1 MTFTPRFPEFLHG
14 GDYNPDQWLDRPD
27 ILDRDV
33 EMMHKAHVNTV
44 SIGIFSWARLEP
56 EDGVYDFAWLDEVI
70 DRLWRGG
77 IRIILA
83 TPSGARPAWMAQ
95 KYPEVL
101 RVNDRYQRMH
111 FGGRHNHCLTSP
123 VYRRKVAEID
133 RRLAERYASHPA
145 VILWHLS
152 NEMSGECRCE
162 LCQQAFRDWLRAK
175 YATLDRLNDAWWTAF
190 WAHRYTDWSQ
200 VEAPGPMGETST
212 NGMYIDWRRFVT
224 HQAKTFMM
232 AERDAVQSVDPSLKV
247 TANLME
253 RFWDYDYFDL
263 AEGMDVVSWDAY
275 PLWHSGD
282 DIARAA
288 EFAMNHDMMRSFKD
302 QPFLLMESTP
312 SQVNWK
318 PVNKLKRPGMH
329 LLSSMQALAHGS
341 QSVLYFQWRKGRGAA
356 EQFHGAVVDHDGRDD
371 TRVFRDVT
379 QVGQALEGGLRPL
392 YGKEKAPA
400 QACIIYD
407 WSNWWAIDYA
417 QTGQNH
423 NMRYFDSVNMHYRS
437 LWQLGVN
444 VDFRDERDCTDLSR
458 YKLVVCPMLF
468 MLKEGFAQKLRAFVA
483 GGGTLLMTYFSG
495 VVDENGLAWLG
506 GAPHGLTDVLGIR
519 ATELD
524 ALFPADKQRMLLA
537 DGRSFAISELCEL
550 PEVLGAKSLGVYEE
564 DFYAAL
570 PCLTRHAFG
579 QGQAYYLGAKVEQAG
594 LDAIYAD
601 IADALALSRAMAQ
614 ALPEGVIAT
623 ERGGAVFLQNYSG
636 RAQAVTLK
644 AQYTDLLTGEIA
656 AGDIVM
662 PANGVMVLVRRNEE

>member
-1 MTFTPRFPEFLHG
+1 MTFTPRFPAFLHG

-33 EMMHKAHVNTV
+33 ELMQKAHVNCV

-56 EDGVYDFAWLDEVI
+56 EDGVYDFEWLDQVI
-70 DRLWRGG
+70 DRLWKGG

-101 RVNDRYQRMH
+101 RVSDHYQRYH

-123 VYRRKVAEID
+123 VYRRKVREMD
-133 RRLAERYASHPA
+133 TRLAQRYANHPA

-152 NEMSGECRCE
+152 NEMSGECHCE
-162 LCQQAFRDWLRAK
+162 LCQQKWREWLKEK
-175 YATLDRLNDAWWTAF
+175 YGTLDKLNDAWWTSF
-190 WAHRYTDWSQ
+190 WAHRYTDWTQ
-200 VEAPGPMGETST
+200 VEAPGSMAETST
-212 NGMYIDWRRFVT
+212 NGMYIDWRRFST
-224 HQAKTFMM
+224 WQCKTFMM
-232 AERDAVQSVDPSLKV
+232 AERDAVQAVNPELKV

-263 AEGMDVVSWDAY
+263 CEEMDVVSWDAY

-282 DIARAA
+282 DVARAA

-371 TRVFRDVT
+371 TRVFKDVT
-379 QVGQALEGGLRPL
+379 QVGRALESLQPI
-392 YGKEKAPA
+392 YDKEKAQA

-417 QTGQNH
+417 QTGQAK
-423 NMRYFDSVNMHYRS
+423 NMQYFDSVNMHYRS

-444 VDFRDERDCTDLSR
+444 VDFRDERECTDLSR
-458 YKLVVCPMLF
+458 YKLVICPMLF
-468 MLKEGFAQKLRAFVA
+468 MLKESFARKLRDYVA
-483 GGGTLLMTYFSG
+483 NGGTLLMTYFSG
-495 VVDENGLAWLG
+495 VVDEHGLAWLG
-506 GAPHGLTDVLGIR
+506 GAPHQLIDVLGVR
-519 ATELD
+519 GTELD
-524 ALFPADKQRMLLA
+524 ALFPEDVQALQMA
-537 DGRSFAISELCEL
+537 DGRSFKVTELCEI
-550 PEVLGAKSLGVYEE
+550 PEMHGAETLGVYAE
-564 DFYAAL
+564 DFYGGMA
-570 PCLTRHAFG
+570 CLTKNTFG
-579 QGQAYYLGAKVEQAG
+579 KGQAYYLAAKVEQAG

-601 IADALALSRAMAQ
+601 VAQELSLSRALPD
-614 ALPEGVIAT
+614 ALPAGVIAT

-636 RAQAVTLK
+636 K
-644 AQYTDLLTGEIA
+644 AQQVMLTDAYTDLLTGEQA
-656 AGDIVM
+656 AGAFELPV
-662 PANGVMVLVRRNEE
+662 NGVMVLTKE